1 VLLAR
6 LCETP
11 DVDRRIAAAKLFE
24 THNLAYQKVID
35 TADLFLQF
43 FWDAKVCIFH
53 SSSRVSF
60 LI

>member
-1 VLLAR
+1 MPPPVLFCAF
-6 LCETP
+6 CASP
-11 DVDRRIAAAKLFE
+11 PPAAKLFE